1 MSHSA
6 RASVKVCAGSATE
19 KPPPSV
25 RLAGRAPGRHWG
37 TPGTCRS
44 HAPER
49 PAERPNLV
57 PSQENA
63 LPLIDR
69 MGADLPRAAVSL
81 ELDDIQSTVL
91 HQRPEPYFGTHVM
104 LHVEDSRSGREL
116 LRRLTPHVDSAA
128 DWWQA
133 DDTWMAVAVTYP
145 GLVALGV
152 PQDSLQSFPDA
163 FRVGMAARAT
173 QLRDD
178 GANDPQRWDKPFGTG
193 EIHIAISIFSDSQ
206 ERWRRALETARN
218 QYDGLSGVRVLVAQ
232 DFGAQPGDRNPLGY
246 KDSIGQPAIEG
257 CGVDSLPGQGRP
269 IKAGEFI
276 LGYPGRGRCAAAD
289 AAARCAGTQ
298 RHVRRTAQVPV
309 AGRDVQSLLAGTG
322 SR

>member
-1 MSHSA
+1 MA
-6 RASVKVCAGSATE
+6 LLE
-19 KPPPSV
+19 
-25 RLAGRAPGRHWG
+25 
-37 TPGTCRS
+37 
-44 HAPER
+44 ER
-49 PAERPNLV
+49 YQQTLSNSPVTL
-57 PSQENA
+57 
-63 LPLIDR
+63 
-69 MGADLPRAAVSL
+69 DLH
-81 ELDDIQSTVL
+81 EIQATVL
-91 HQRPEPYFGTHVM
+91 RYRPEPYFGTHVM

-193 EIHIAISIFSDSQ
+193 RIHIAISIFSDSQ

-276 LGYPGRGRCAAAD
+276 LGLSRRGRCAAAD

-309 AGRDVQSLLAGTG
+309 AGRDVQSLSCRNRRTPTRTRSG
-322 SR
+322 SRRNSLAAGAAAHH